1 MTDIDISASDAH
13 AYRVT
18 MPGASRRFIFRVPE
32 NFLERVAV
40 TDSYEPLLARKSV
53 EYIVEHGI
61 ADGLPDTFTPADIE
75 ALLPAYPKEI
85 KARLSS

>member
-1 MTDIDISASDAH
+1 MSDIDISASDAH

-18 MPGASRRFIFRVPE
+18 LPGATRSFTFRVPE

-40 TDSYEPLLARKSV
+40 TDAYEPLLARKSV
-53 EYIVEHGI
+53 EYIVEHGL

-75 ALLPAYPKEI
+75 ALLPGYPREI
-85 KARLSS
+85 QARLSS